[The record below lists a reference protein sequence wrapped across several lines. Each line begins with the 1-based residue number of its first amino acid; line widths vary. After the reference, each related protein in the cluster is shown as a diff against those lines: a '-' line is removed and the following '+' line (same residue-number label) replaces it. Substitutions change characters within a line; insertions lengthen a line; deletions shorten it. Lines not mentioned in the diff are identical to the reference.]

1 MAFFSFG
8 KKKKEELSE
17 ASVVSPDISQDTYPQ
32 APPSPIEQVLMMK
45 QQGYT
50 NNQIV
55 QTLQSQGY
63 NTSQIFDAINQ
74 AGLSGGF
81 EAAPAPEQP
90 ETGMQE
96 YGQNYEQPSQQ
107 QSQQSF
113 QTFQPPKEIQ
123 TPVSIDEE
131 RIQEVTEAIID
142 EKWEE
147 FAKDIKKVIEWK
159 DKSEER
165 IGKLEQQIIDMRL
178 SIDSLTKS
186 IMSKI
191 SAYDQNIVDVGTEV
205 KAMEK
210 VFQKVLPN
218 LTESVNKL
226 DRMTKGYKEPP
237 QKK

>member
-1 MAFFSFG
+1 MAFFKFG
-8 KKKKEELSE
+8 KKKKEESLDMPMP
-17 ASVVSPDISQDTYPQ
+17 SPEIPQQ

-63 NTSQIFDAINQ
+63 NTNQIFDAINQ

-81 EAAPAPEQP
+81 EAMPEQP
-90 ETGMQE
+90 ETGIPE
-96 YGQNYEQPSQQ
+96 YGQNYEQQPYQE
-107 QSQQSF
+107 QSF
-113 QTFQPPKEIQ
+113 QSLQQTPREIQ
-123 TPVSIDEE
+123 APVSIDEE
-131 RIQEVTEAIID
+131 RIQEVAEAIID

-147 FAKDIKKVIEWK
+147 LAKDIKKVIEWK
-159 DKSEER
+159 EQSENR
-165 IGKLEQQIIDMRL
+165 IAKIEQQILDLRM

-210 VFQKVLPN
+210 VFQKVLPT

-226 DRMTKGYKEPP
+226 DRMAKGYKEPQ

>member
-1 MAFFSFG
+1 MDFFKVA
-8 KKKKEELSE
+8 KKKKEEPLDAQMPAPE
-17 ASVVSPDISQDTYPQ
+17 MQAPQ

-74 AGLSGGF
+74 AGLSAF
-81 EAAPAPEQP
+81 QAESEPSQP
-90 ETGMQE
+90 EAGMPE
-96 YGQNYEQPSQQ
+96 YGQGYEQQYQQPSYHA
-107 QSQQSF
+107 
-113 QTFQPPKEIQ
+113 FQPPKEIQ
-123 TPVSIDEE
+123 PPVSIDEE
-131 RIQEVTEAIID
+131 RIQEVAEAIID

-147 FAKDIKKVIEWK
+147 LAKDIRKVIEWK
-159 DKSEER
+159 DKSEDR
-165 IGKLEQQIIDMRL
+165 IAKLEQQLIDLRL

-186 IMSKI
+186 ITSRI
-191 SAYDQNIVDVGTEV
+191 SSYDQNIVDVGTEI

-226 DRMTKGYKEPP
+226 DRMTKGYKEP
-237 QKK
+237 QVKK